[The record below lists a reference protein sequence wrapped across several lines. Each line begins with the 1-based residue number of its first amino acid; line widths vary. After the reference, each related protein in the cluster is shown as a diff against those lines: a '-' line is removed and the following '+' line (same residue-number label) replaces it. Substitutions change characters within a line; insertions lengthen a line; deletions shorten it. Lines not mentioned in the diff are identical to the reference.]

1 MISKKDIGAALSSL
15 SAKLDLEISVG
26 KSSYHMNVSIS
37 NGNLIVNEINH
48 EKVDLNNP
56 EHQKEIADI
65 FTNFGAGIGDGL
77 KELQNRGI
85 VEPDESDDDAA
96 E

>member
-1 MISKKDIGAALSSL
+1 MFSKEDLAAAMATL
-15 SAKLDLEISVG
+15 SAKLDLEIAIG
-26 KSSYHMNVSIS
+26 ESSYHMNVSMA
-37 NGNLIVNEINH
+37 NGNLTVNEINH

-65 FTNFGAGIGDGL
+65 FANFSTGIGDGL
-77 KELQNRGI
+77 KELQNLGI
-85 VEPDESDDDAA
+85 VESDENDS

>member
-1 MISKKDIGAALSSL
+1 MFSKEDLAAAMATL
-15 SAKLDLEISVG
+15 SAKLDLEIAVG
-26 KSSYHMNVSIS
+26 ESSYHINVNIT
-37 NGNLIVNEINH
+37 NGNLTVNEINH

-65 FTNFGAGIGDGL
+65 FANFGAGIGEGL

-85 VEPDESDDDAA
+85 VEPDES

>member
-1 MISKKDIGAALSSL
+1 MATL

-26 KSSYHMNVSIS
+26 ESSYHMNVSMS
-37 NGNLIVNEINH
+37 NGNLTVNEINH
-48 EKVDLNNP
+48 EKVDLVNP

-65 FTNFGAGIGDGL
+65 FANFGAGMGSGL
-77 KELQNRGI
+77 KELQKLGI
-85 VEPDESDDDAA
+85 VEPDESDEDDS